1 MKLCSGTSEQGIV
14 VGNTYD
20 KYGSRN
26 PLVRRIMA
34 GFVSDLQ
41 DLVDLTEPSSIHEVG
56 CGEGYW
62 TLLWK
67 AQGRSVC
74 GSDFSRAAIELA
86 RKNALEQGLGGELF
100 RQRSIYDLN
109 PAEDSADLV
118 VCCEV
123 LEHLE
128 SPEMALRVLRKIA
141 RRRAIFSVPRE
152 PIWRMLNMARGQ
164 YWSQL
169 GNTPGHLQH
178 WSRGSFT
185 ALVSRYFKIDETRSP
200 LPWTMLLC
208 SPLAE

>member
-1 MKLCSGTSEQGIV
+1 MKLCSGTSEHGIV
-14 VGNTYD
+14 VGNSFD

-34 GFVSDLQ
+34 RFASDLQ
-41 DLVDLTEPSSIHEVG
+41 ELVDLAEPSSIHEVG

-74 GSDFSRAAIELA
+74 GSDFSGAAIGLA
-86 RKNALEQGLGGELF
+86 RKNALEQGFGEEIF

-109 PAEDSADLV
+109 PEEDGADLV
-118 VCCEV
+118 VCSEV

-128 SPEMALRVLRKIA
+128 RPEMALRELRKIA
-141 RRRAIFSVPRE
+141 RRHAIFSVPRE
-152 PIWRMLNMARGQ
+152 PIWRVLNMARGQ
-164 YWSQL
+164 YWSRL

-178 WSRGSFT
+178 WSRRSFS
-185 ALVSRYFKIDETRSP
+185 ALVSRYFKIEEMRSP

-208 SPLAE
+208 SPLAD